1 MVCGECCGEHEGRET
16 VGVAEM
22 LSWGSDPVVIAKRS
36 TKAQDRPV
44 QGATAIEIGLF
55 DCENCNESALGR
67 QDRFLQSGEAFHG
80 PRVQI
85 FLASLGGFVRN
96 ARSALHSYFKFG
108 LRRSFF
114 TKSEEINGIPY
125 TLSRLVEP
133 CSVRTF
139 LMRAFPKK

>member
-1 MVCGECCGEHEGRET
+1 MVCGECFGEHAGRET

-22 LSWGSDPVVIAKRS
+22 LSWGSDPVVVAKGS

-44 QGATAIEIGLF
+44 QGATAIEIGLL
-55 DCENCNESALGR
+55 DCENCNESVLDR
-67 QDRFLQSGEAFHG
+67 QDRFLQSGEAFYG

-85 FLASLGGFVRN
+85 LLTSLGGFVCN

-108 LRRSFF
+108 LRRSFS
-114 TKSEEINGIPY
+114 TKFEELNGILY

-139 LMRAFPKK
+139 LMQAFPKK